1 MVGSTYR
8 LIVIAVEDCPHPLN
22 SYDAHDLFPDGGV
35 RTRSGSDEKRSL
47 AMRSIPASSVVR
59 KRSENGLIRR
69 QKGRL
74 RLIWLSIRRQLSSD
88 GYPAG

>member
-1 MVGSTYR
+1 MAGSTYR
-8 LIVIAVEDCPHPLN
+8 LIVIAGEDCPHPLN

-35 RTRSGSDEKRSL
+35 RTRSL

-59 KRSENGLIRR
+59 KRSENGLIIR

-74 RLIWLSIRRQLSSD
+74 RVIWLSIRRQLSSD